1 MKHRAGCAGSWPP
14 CKAAAVPLLTS
25 AAVTLLPAS
34 LPSPYHSRSTLTGL
48 GLSGKLPA
56 TLALPE
62 LQTLALSGNQL
73 DGTLPPQL
81 ASPALQRLLLDGNQL
96 TGELPAAW
104 STGFP
109 ALRELALQGNR
120 LEGTLPP
127 AWMAA
132 PGFATPF
139 AAALQPGNPLLCGAF
154 SPAEGHS
161 VVFAD
166 GAARHTVST
175 TLGSCATPDG
185 NCGSASINA
194 SAPNLYD
201 LSWSNRVAAL
211 DLEAFNPSVQQGTA
225 PSLGSPVQ
233 LPCYPS
239 NPPTFFGGDAAFG
252 KATWQS
258 STDGAL
264 GSWLPVSGNR
274 QPSSAEQCSMTADA
288 PSFWMVDLQRTT
300 QVLVRL
306 WLGLGLAWCRMPP
319 RAAPLPPLLATT
331 GLAIASRRCW
341 TAC

>member
-1 MKHRAGCAGSWPP
+1 MPGRSAGVHTQRPAVHTTPQQRRP
-14 CKAAAVPLLTS
+14 QAAAAACSHPLHS
-25 AAVTLLPAS
+25 S
-34 LPSPYHSRSTLTGL
+34 LAGL

-62 LQTLALSGNQL
+62 LQTLALTGNQL
-73 DGTLPPQL
+73 GGSLPPAL
-81 ASPALQRLLLDGNQL
+81 ASPALQRLLLDANQL
-96 TGELPAAW
+96 TGELPGAW
-104 STGFP
+104 ATGFP

-127 AWMAA
+127 AWVAA
-132 PGFATPF
+132 AGFATPF

-154 SPAEGHS
+154 STAEGHS
-161 VVFAD
+161 VVFVD
-166 GAARHTVST
+166 GTARHTVST

-185 NCGSASINA
+185 NCGSATVNA

-211 DLEAFNPSVQQGTA
+211 DLEAFNPSVQQGAA

-239 NPPTFFGGDAAFG
+239 NAPTFFGGDAALG

-264 GSWLPVSGNR
+264 ASWLPVSGNR

-288 PSFWMVDLQRTT
+288 PSYWVVDLQRTT

-306 WLGLGLAWCRMPP
+306 GGAGWALPWQPV
-319 RAAPLPPLLATT
+319 AALVCTAGAACLYAATEALLCLPS
-331 GLAIASRRCW
+331 GR
-341 TAC
+341 